1 MPFNNTCI
9 DVITSNIGINN
20 FKNPDKVI
28 EEFYSI
34 FEEVLSDLKLEKEI
48 ELLNRYIGKRHTLE
62 NIKMLVEKYKFCVN
76 KVVKENY
83 IMRFIDGS
91 TFLNH
96 YFIKIAFLPDWKKII
111 EEEKWNDVFSNLEN
125 RLNEVSSKNGE
136 GVKKQ
141 GNIEVKLMRLEEIDY
156 EFLKES
162 KTVIF
167 GTSTYYANISWQIK
181 KWFDESWGCNL
192 EGKIGAVFATEDYLG
207 GGADTALM
215 TLIGHMMVK
224 GMLVYSGGS
233 ALGQPYIHMG
243 IVTIKDGDESQK
255 DRAKIFG
262 ERIGKKALDIFGDV
276 FQVSNS
282 NNKFV

>member
-1 MPFNNTCI
+1 MKITIIYHSKSGNTQKVAEMI
-9 DVITSNIGINN
+9 AEGI
-20 FKNPDKVI
+20 
-28 EEFYSI
+28 
-34 FEEVLSDLKLEKEI
+34 
-48 ELLNRYIGKRHTLE
+48 
-62 NIKMLVEKYKFCVN
+62 
-76 KVVKENY
+76 
-83 IMRFIDGS
+83 
-91 TFLNH
+91 
-96 YFIKIAFLPDWKKII
+96 KKT
-111 EEEKWNDVFSNLEN
+111 
-125 RLNEVSSKNGE
+125 
-136 GVKKQ
+136 
-141 GNIEVKLMRLEEIDY
+141 GNIEVKLMKLEEIDY

-162 KTVIF
+162 KAVIF

-262 ERIGKKALDIFGDV
+262 ERIGKKALDIFGDM
-276 FQVSNS
+276 F
-282 NNKFV
+282 